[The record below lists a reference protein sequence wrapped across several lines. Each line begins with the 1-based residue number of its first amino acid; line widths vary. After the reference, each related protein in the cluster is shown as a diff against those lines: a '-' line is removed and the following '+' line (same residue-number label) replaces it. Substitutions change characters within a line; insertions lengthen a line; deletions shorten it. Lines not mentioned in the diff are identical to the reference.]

1 MTRNNDAT
9 ARFISK
15 TIDDLLKTK
24 TITKNSANAARN
36 NVNINRNSNKN
47 AFVFDTNNQT
57 FVKNHV
63 SQSLIPASKRFNVNV
78 GGKKAPYNI
87 RSLRALL
94 NRNTKKIPH
103 APDSNLTESNL
114 AEIRHR
120 MQSNNAKY
128 FVLTP
133 DATMLAEMKEA
144 LARLRASAHLKKIKK
159 MMESMTIP
167 GLLRKFH
174 AEGIKHEFEDRRY
187 LKVHEEETT
196 PSGIEIRFT
205 YTRFMPVERG
215 IPNVY
220 RTIRVTQVGLPFY
233 MKNDYPA
240 PERSERN
247 KIVVALALGDQV
259 EYNEQHDR
267 YVHNSRKEIPMSTWK
282 KMTTIWTT
290 FRAAMDN
297 KDIVL
302 DYNHIPEDVETIRD
316 VRLAESFVDLTTTT
330 TTRL

>member
-1 MTRNNDAT
+1 MTSKNTDAT
-9 ARFISK
+9 AARFISK
-15 TIDDLLKTK
+15 TIDDLLKT
-24 TITKNSANAARN
+24 ARN
-36 NVNINRNSNKN
+36 NVNTNRNSNEK

-57 FVKNHV
+57 FVRNHV
-63 SQSLIPASKRFNVNV
+63 SQSLIPASKRFNVTVV
-78 GGKKAPYNI
+78 GGKKVPYDI

-94 NRNTKKIPH
+94 NRNIKKLPH
-103 APDSNLTESNL
+103 APNSNMTESNL
-114 AEIRHR
+114 AEIRRR

-133 DATMLAEMKEA
+133 DASMLAEMKEA
-144 LARLRASAHLKKIKK
+144 LARLRASPHLKKIKK

-174 AEGIKHEFEDRRY
+174 AEGIEHEYEDRRY
-187 LKVHEEETT
+187 LRVHEEETT

-205 YTRFMPVERG
+205 YTRFMPVDRR

-220 RTIRVTQVGLPFY
+220 RTIRVAQTGIPFY

-247 KIVVALALGDQV
+247 KILVSLFLGDQV
-259 EYNEQHDR
+259 DYNEQHDR

-290 FRAAMDN
+290 FRAAMEN

-302 DYNHIPEDVETIRD
+302 DYNHIPEEVETIRD
-316 VRLAESFVDLTTTT
+316 VLLAESFVDLTTT
-330 TTRL
+330 RL